1 MATGGTPIISWLPNQ
16 LSTVLR
22 VMNKVSKNIKT
33 DTLKTEER
41 ELVDLI
47 VLRAKDELEALE
59 KQIADL
65 KKERGE

>member
-1 MATGGTPIISWLPNQ
+1 
-16 LSTVLR
+16 
-22 VMNKVSKNIKT
+22 MNKVSKNIKT